1 MKTKLLSLVVLL
13 TVVGVSLV
21 VAGVAGAEHPSAGA
35 ERPGAG
41 AHPPS
46 TGYAAYLPLITND
59 CTPKVTA
66 YISVDRPVV
75 RVGEEMTLTGA
86 IVNECSPLV
95 GEPGFTAYP
104 QPSGVLS
111 QTTPMA
117 VGLYAVGIGEYRV
130 LTLTLRA
137 VGKGQVT
144 INAGMSFETVT
155 NDNPPAYY
163 WSGVSA
169 QPIVVRVLPNP

>member
-1 MKTKLLSLVVLL
+1 
-13 TVVGVSLV
+13 
-21 VAGVAGAEHPSAGA
+21 
-35 ERPGAG
+35 
-41 AHPPS
+41 
-46 TGYAAYLPLITND
+46 
-59 CTPKVTA
+59 
-66 YISVDRPVV
+66 
-75 RVGEEMTLTGA
+75 
-86 IVNECSPLV
+86 
-95 GEPGFTAYP
+95 
-104 QPSGVLS
+104 
-111 QTTPMA
+111 MA
-117 VGLYAVGIGEYRV
+117 VGYYAVGIGEYRV

>member
-1 MKTKLLSLVVLL
+1 MKTKLSLIVLL
-13 TVVGVSLV
+13 TIVGVSLV
-21 VAGVAGAEHPSAGA
+21 IVGVAGAHQSSG
-35 ERPGAG
+35 
-41 AHPPS
+41 
-46 TGYAAYLPLITND
+46 GYATYLPLITSD
-59 CTPKVTA
+59 CTPRVTA

-95 GEPGFTAYP
+95 GEPGFTARFE
-104 QPSGVLS
+104 PSGVLS
-111 QTTPMA
+111 STTAIA
-117 VGLYAVGIGEYRV
+117 VGNYAVPIGEYRE

-169 QPIVVRVLPNP
+169 QPIVVRVLPSP

>member
-13 TVVGVSLV
+13 AVVGASLV
-21 VAGVAGAEHPSAGA
+21 IAGVAGAEQPS
-35 ERPGAG
+35 AG

-46 TGYAAYLPLITND
+46 YGFAAYLPLLTND

-163 WSGVSA
+163 WSSVSA